1 MVLLVSWDRIYR
13 KSLNWFKAFE
23 ASSLFP
29 IRNVSILWSNTSLL
43 PLRGYYFR
51 TLRWG
56 LRCVHRYTTKL
67 LSTSQHYYLLNLHRC
82 RCPRSKTGR
91 HCCYADS
98 YSKCRHL
105 KQRSIQPIIYIVLW
119 INNNKL
125 TDLFTNLFIYK
136 KLM

>member
-1 MVLLVSWDRIYR
+1 MVLLVSWDRKYR

-56 LRCVHRYTTKL
+56 LRCVHRGTTRL
-67 LSTSQHYYLLNLHRC
+67 LATSQRYFSLNLHRC
-82 RCPRSKTGR
+82 RYPRSKTGR
-91 HCCYADS
+91 HCCYADP
-98 YSKCRHL
+98 YSKFHHL
-105 KQRSIQPIIYIVLW
+105 KQRSIQPIISIGLSSK
-119 INNNKL
+119 INYEISL
-125 TDLFTNLFIYK
+125 S
-136 KLM
+136 